1 MARPSSTNG
10 GRPTPTPKASADY
23 VSASST
29 SSYAPSLASSSF
41 TLSSGTTESSAGSAL
56 FDRKPSEEPGNNA
69 FAVQLK
75 KLYRGI
81 SSLETRILTEDAEDA
96 GVDEGRVLLKTREKE
111 VVDEDAEKQKWRKRI
126 DDHKR
131 LAEMMHNLLEI
142 SLAPSVPASLR
153 NIPTKYN
160 IIIRLWS
167 HAFHKLLE
175 SLRRASFASPL
186 ALEHLQDFIYYA
198 YTFYTGILEEQ
209 TLRPFRA
216 GWLEALGDLARYRM
230 AVAAMVTGSQGSGPE
245 ELTAAA
251 VASALLSASP
261 APSLP
266 PSSAISAKSN
276 SISGEPMA
284 RIDDSPSPS
293 VGVAAARMMN
303 VEPEKELWRGIARD
317 WYAQGLA
324 DTPGTGK
331 LHHHLGVLSREK
343 EGEELRALYHFIKSM
358 TVLHPFSTSR
368 ESVLPLW
375 SSAAQQARL
384 SSPST
389 SASDLFI
396 LLHGMMFTN
405 IQLDDFHTT
414 IARFLERLE
423 MEGEGVEVREWIMM
437 GVINLGSVL
446 EYGKASGVIRN
457 AGGFGAR
464 EGTNLGSAGVRVVV
478 KRATTIAEDDE
489 SRMDVDS
496 LGTGIQA
503 SPANSEIDEAA
514 YEYPA
519 AFTLAA
525 KLAFTMLSHVLKRPT
540 RKASPFARST
550 INPYVTVLL
559 TFLTTLTKQPATLAA
574 IDKLIPWE
582 ELAAFF
588 MTVPSTVIHSQGLAS
603 RSKEPERRVMLTT
616 GCTPPLAEDWCLHG
630 MEWVG
635 RRVFERGYWK
645 SGEEKSKE
653 VEVLDASEDNE
664 VTDGIIEDED
674 DEDDNSPSHGGSGTE
689 IAKRWIHIVRCAVG
703 MAHAVDGFTWVEGT
717 KEWRVEGA
725 LSKKVLRWKEEERLE
740 RQAEEKRRMGTRWTD
755 EAMDVDEDD
764 VVASESDEEDDQDVP
779 EVKALKARRRYLQ
792 SLVQSADRGTPSPV
806 AHRARPRMSRQDPP
820 SRAALPIVPGYSVL
834 VVDTNILLSSLSML
848 ASVIESLRWT
858 VIVPLPVIMEL
869 DGISA
874 NTSQPGETTKP
885 AMSYLTS
892 HVRSHSTSLKVQT
905 SKGNYLTSLTFRT
918 EQVDFKDEA
927 SWERNMDDLI
937 LRTAIWQDDHWSDRS
952 SMLKNTGAQRG
963 ITVGAVK
970 VVLLSLDRNLRL
982 KARSRQLPAASET
995 DLAAILATGT

>member
-1 MARPSSTNG
+1 MRRTAEPEAVSDATSSSYAPRGPSGSPNNRELSAHQRQLFDHRKDDPVRFSVMARPSSTTG
-10 GRPTPTPKASADY
+10 GRPTPTPKSSADY

-29 SSYAPSLASSSF
+29 SSYAHSIASSSF
-41 TLSSGTTESSAGSAL
+41 TLSSGTTESSASSAL
-56 FDRKPSEEPGNNA
+56 FERRPSEETGNSNA

-81 SSLETRILTEDAEDA
+81 SSLETRILNEDVDDSAA
-96 GVDEGRVLLKTREKE
+96 DEGRVLLKSRAKE
-111 VVDEDAEKQKWRKRI
+111 VVDEDAEKQKWRKLI

-160 IIIRLWS
+160 IIIRLWT
-167 HAFHKLLE
+167 HAFHRLLE
-175 SLRRASFASPL
+175 SLRRASFTSPL

-209 TLRPFRA
+209 TLRTFRA

-251 VASALLSASP
+251 VAAVLSTSSP

-266 PSSAISAKSN
+266 PASAISAKSN
-276 SISGEPMA
+276 SISGEPLA

-293 VGVAAARMMN
+293 VGIAAARLLN

-343 EGEELRALYHFIKSM
+343 EGEELRALYHFVKSM
-358 TVLHPFSTSR
+358 TVLHPFPTSR

-375 SSAAQQARL
+375 SPSAQQARI

-389 SASDLFI
+389 SVADLFI
-396 LLHGMMFTN
+396 LLHGMLFTN
-405 IQLDDFHTT
+405 IQLDDFHATL
-414 IARFLERLE
+414 ARFLERLE
-423 MEGEGVEVREWIMM
+423 MEGEGVEERDWIMM
-437 GVINLGSVL
+437 GVINLGAVL
-446 EYGKASGVIRN
+446 EYGKASGVVRN
-457 AGGFGAR
+457 AGGLGGAR
-464 EGTNLGSAGVRVVV
+464 EGTNLGGAGVRVVV

-489 SRMDVDS
+489 SRMDVDGS
-496 LGTGIQA
+496 DAKLGVGLHA
-503 SPANSEIDEAA
+503 SPANSEIDEAV

-550 INPYVTVLL
+550 INPYVTIIL
-559 TFLTTLTKQPATLAA
+559 TFLSTLTKQNATLSVLE
-574 IDKLIPWE
+574 KLIPWE

-588 MTVPSTVIHSQGLAS
+588 TTVPSAVLHSQGLTT
-603 RSKEPERRVMLTT
+603 RSKEPERWVMLTT
-616 GCTPPLAEDWCLHG
+616 GCAPPLAEDWCLRG

-653 VEVLDASEDNE
+653 VEVLDASESEE

-674 DEDDNSPSHGGSGTE
+674 DEDDNAPSHGGS
-689 IAKRWIHIVRCAVG
+689 
-703 MAHAVDGFTWVEGT
+703 
-717 KEWRVEGA
+717 
-725 LSKKVLRWKEEERLE
+725 
-740 RQAEEKRRMGTRWTD
+740 
-755 EAMDVDEDD
+755 
-764 VVASESDEEDDQDVP
+764 
-779 EVKALKARRRYLQ
+779 
-792 SLVQSADRGTPSPV
+792 
-806 AHRARPRMSRQDPP
+806 
-820 SRAALPIVPGYSVL
+820 
-834 VVDTNILLSSLSML
+834 
-848 ASVIESLRWT
+848 
-858 VIVPLPVIMEL
+858 
-869 DGISA
+869 
-874 NTSQPGETTKP
+874 
-885 AMSYLTS
+885 
-892 HVRSHSTSLKVQT
+892 
-905 SKGNYLTSLTFRT
+905 
-918 EQVDFKDEA
+918 
-927 SWERNMDDLI
+927 
-937 LRTAIWQDDHWSDRS
+937 
-952 SMLKNTGAQRG
+952 
-963 ITVGAVK
+963 
-970 VVLLSLDRNLRL
+970 
-982 KARSRQLPAASET
+982 
-995 DLAAILATGT
+995 